1 VALDPVRLNATI
13 QLAEGKVANAAYQAD
28 ALAWRDV
35 LDTLMACRDEL
46 NRPIGA
52 PAPAKRWNALAK
64 Q

>member
-1 VALDPVRLNATI
+1 M
-13 QLAEGKVANAAYQAD
+13 AEGKAANAAFQAD
-28 ALAWRDV
+28 AIAWRDV
-35 LDTLMACRDEL
+35 LETLMACRDEL